1 MTESKKDI
9 LSHKGKTIHFVG
21 IGGVSMSALA
31 EAIRARGLC
40 VRGSDM
46 KNGVYA
52 ERLSALGIDVAIGH
66 RAENVDGADAVIR
79 TSAIKDT
86 NPEIARARERGIPIF
101 ERAEAWGIIMEEFP
115 EVVCVSGTHG
125 KTTTTA
131 MMTCI
136 ALAAGKDPEVMIGAD
151 MREIGGVLRIS
162 HGELFIAEACEYC
175 NSFLNFK
182 PTVGIILNIE
192 ADHLDFF
199 SGIDDII
206 RSFNRF
212 ANNIKKGGAVVVNR
226 DDENAMRAV
235 EGLDRKIITFGLSDG
250 CDVTAR
256 NISYKNGFP
265 TFELIRFGEKIAD
278 IRLSVIGEHNVKN
291 ALAAAAA
298 ALEMGITAENIASA
312 LAGFTGVGRRME
324 YKGEF
329 RGAKVYD
336 DYAHHPSEVAATLS
350 AVRNAVNGRVI
361 CVFQPHTY
369 SRTAALCKDFAKALQ
384 LADKVIVADIYAARE
399 KNEIGIDSSAIS
411 NLIPGANW
419 ISGFDNILTEL
430 KNTVTDGDFVLTMG
444 AGDIYKVGEALVDKK

>member
-1 MTESKKDI
+1 MTEGNKSI
-9 LSHKGKTIHFVG
+9 LSDKGKIVHFIG

-31 EAIRARGLC
+31 EAVRARG
-40 VRGSDM
+40 VTARGSDM

-52 ERLSALGIDVAIGH
+52 ERLSALGIDVTIGH

-86 NPEIARARERGIPIF
+86 NPEVIRARELGIPVF
-101 ERAEAWGIIMEEFP
+101 ERAEAWGVLMEEFP
-115 EVVCVSGTHG
+115 KVVCVSGTHG

-151 MREIGGVLRIS
+151 MREIGGVLRIA

-182 PTVGIILNIE
+182 PTVGIILNVE

-199 SGIDDII
+199 SGIDDIVK
-206 RSFNRF
+206 SFGKF
-212 ANNIKKGGAVVVNR
+212 AGNVKDGGVIVVNR
-226 DDENAMRAV
+226 DDANAMRAV
-235 EGLDRKIITFGLSDG
+235 SGTDKKIITFGLTDG

-256 NISYKNGFP
+256 NISYNHGFP
-265 TFELIRFGEKIAD
+265 TFELVYHGEKAAD
-278 IRLSVIGEHNVKN
+278 IRLSVIGEHNIKN

-298 ALEMGITAENIASA
+298 ALFMGISQNDIAAA

-336 DYAHHPSEVAATLS
+336 DYAHHPSEVSATLS
-350 AVRNAVNGRVI
+350 AVKKARDGRVI

-369 SRTAALCKDFAKALQ
+369 SRTKALCADFAKALKK
-384 LADKVIVADIYAARE
+384 ADKVIIADIYAARE
-399 KNEIGIDSSAIS
+399 KNDIGIDSSAIS
-411 NLIPGANW
+411 DLVPGSKW

-430 KNTVTDGDFVLTMG
+430 KNTVRDGDFVLTMG